1 MKAGREAVVGG
12 RYGGVVAHA
21 VGGSFFVFCFWCGR
35 VVGHRLVFLFC
46 SFLRVVFWG
55 SAFCLFGWW
64 AFSRWCGMVG
74 VPLLVF
80 IGCPC
85 WFVLLVGV
93 FCVFG
98 LCVYDASRWGVFF
111 GIGISD
117 GLSLLPSQ
125 RVMYLS
131 VNSWSRV

>member
-12 RYGGVVAHA
+12 RYGGVVAYA
-21 VGGSFFVFCFWCGR
+21 VGGSFFVFCFLRGR

-64 AFSRWCGMVG
+64 ALSRWCGMVG

-93 FCVFG
+93 FCVGCFVG
-98 LCVYDASRWGVFF
+98 GVG
-111 GIGISD
+111 GIVGGD
-117 GLSLLPSQ
+117 SLLFL
-125 RVMYLS
+125 RVVSCGWL
-131 VNSWSRV
+131 

>member
-1 MKAGREAVVGG
+1 MMKAGREAVVGG
-12 RYGGVVAHA
+12 RYGGVVAYA

-46 SFLRVVFWG
+46 SFLIVVFG
-55 SAFCLFGWW
+55 GAPSACLGGGRF
-64 AFSRWCGMVG
+64 RVCCGMVG

-93 FCVFG
+93 FCVGCFVG
-98 LCVYDASRWGVFF
+98 GVG
-111 GIGISD
+111 GIVGGD
-117 GLSLLPSQ
+117 SLLFL
-125 RVMYLS
+125 RVVSCGWL
-131 VNSWSRV
+131 